1 MTKDDLNAGIPQFR
15 EAALRELHYVRAL
28 GQNND
33 LIMATANMGAYEAL
47 LLMLAGDEGGTPVY
61 QMVTNIQ
68 TRYSSQS
75 GVITRLRA
83 MRQMGLLEERPGA
96 KRSQVCLVP
105 SDRLM
110 DSLAPVLLRRHGA
123 AQ

>member
-1 MTKDDLNAGIPQFR
+1 MTSEKLPLDHAQIQNAAIQ
-15 EAALRELHYVRAL
+15 ELEYVRLL
-28 GQNND
+28 GQNTD
-33 LIMATANMGAYEAL
+33 LIMATANLGAYEAL
-47 LLMLAGDEGGTPVY
+47 LLMLSGDAGGTPVY

-83 MRQMGLLEERPGA
+83 MRQMGLLDERPGV

-105 SDRLM
+105 SERLLS
-110 DSLAPVLLRRHGA
+110 SLSPILTKRHG
-123 AQ
+123 

>member
-1 MTKDDLNAGIPQFR
+1 
-15 EAALRELHYVRAL
+15 LHYVRTL

-47 LLMLAGDEGGTPVY
+47 LLMLAGDAGGTPVY

-105 SDRLM
+105 SYRLM
-110 DSLAPVLLRRHGA
+110 DSLAPVLLSRHGA